1 MAFATIDVTKG
12 ITGTIPVAN
21 GGTGLASGT
30 TGQFLKFTGSTT
42 LASSA
47 DNGKIGQVLRTES
60 SSSTSLSTT
69 TYSDIGLS
77 QAITCSATSSK
88 VLIMGSIMSSKSGTN
103 TDRGHG
109 VRILRGSTNIFT
121 TTTLYYAYDSFQ
133 NTSFNDGDST
143 PFFYLDSPSSTS
155 AITYKIQCATWNS
168 GTVVFNSDSNQ
179 SPLVL
184 MEVLA

>member
-1 MAFATIDVTKG
+1 MSLVKLNIARGV
-12 ITGTIPVAN
+12 TGTLPSAN
-21 GGTGLASGT
+21 FSG
-30 TGQFLKFTGSTT
+30 
-42 LASSA
+42 
-47 DNGKIGQVLRTES
+47 GKIGQVLRTQS
-60 SSSTSLSTT
+60 NSSTSLSTT

-109 VRILRGSTNIFT
+109 IKILRGSTSIFQT
-121 TTTLYYAYDSFQ
+121 QTLYYAYDSFQ
-133 NTSFNDGDST
+133 NSSFNDGDST
-143 PFFYLDSPSSTS
+143 PFFYLDSPNSTS

-168 GTVVFNSDSNQ
+168 GTVVFQSDSNQ